1 MSRVNDET
9 LSQLVDLYQQSR
21 KRGEQVSLSLESK
34 DGNDVVIFKVGKP
47 TATLE
52 SRPSY
57 SGTRRRKS
65 PSQMRRDQ
73 SRKEEFFAKKARPV
87 CVVKLGESEQVELPE
102 VKDEIDLETMDDT
115 SSNEAPTLFQIK
127 GEYKNPKFRPFETVE
142 PNKDIK
148 VLWEAID
155 KENRKHEMVEIGDGS
170 TCFEHFFEFWG
181 KWKVKPGTTKNF
193 LMDTK
198 TWPDGVKILDVKPA

>member
-1 MSRVNDET
+1 
-9 LSQLVDLYQQSR
+9 
-21 KRGEQVSLSLESK
+21 
-34 DGNDVVIFKVGKP
+34 
-47 TATLE
+47 
-52 SRPSY
+52 
-57 SGTRRRKS
+57 
-65 PSQMRRDQ
+65 
-73 SRKEEFFAKKARPV
+73 
-87 CVVKLGESEQVELPE
+87 
-102 VKDEIDLETMDDT
+102 MDDT